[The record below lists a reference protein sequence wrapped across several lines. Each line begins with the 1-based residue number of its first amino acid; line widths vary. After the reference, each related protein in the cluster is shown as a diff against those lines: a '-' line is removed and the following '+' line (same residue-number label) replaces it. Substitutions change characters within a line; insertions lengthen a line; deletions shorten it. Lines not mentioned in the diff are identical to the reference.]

1 MERQNFTLLEAIVVV
16 FVVLILFFIVIPIVM
31 AHPRIKSVGPIWC
44 LNNLR
49 QIGQALSR
57 YELAYQSAP
66 AYSAASAATTTDGK
80 LCAANLMRLYSSGFN
95 DYLGGFSC
103 PLDPFLPAREDA
115 AARPEAVRDDP
126 NGAKYTSY
134 NLTTCYDRGDPAN
147 KIVVADMP
155 FTKDNVAASVHDEQ
169 PDKMDLG
176 PNCLY
181 KDGHASRPPH
191 GWHKAKIISWLGG
204 DPFRHVLCPYDSS
217 EYDLSPQGNIY
228 RVDGGGGKGKDTC
241 ILGVER

>member
-16 FVVLILFFIVIPIVM
+16 FVVLILFFIVIPAVM
-31 AHPRIKSVGPIWC
+31 AHPRIKSVGPIRC
-44 LNNLR
+44 ANNLK
-49 QIGQALSR
+49 QIGVALSQ
-57 YELAYQSAP
+57 YELTYNAAP
-66 AYSAASAATTTDGK
+66 AYSAASATTTTDGK
-80 LCAANLMRLYSSGFN
+80 LCAANLMRLYSSGIH
-95 DYLGGFSC
+95 DDLYGGYSC
-103 PLDPFLPAREDA
+103 LLNPFQLKVEG
-115 AARPEAVRDDP
+115 PEAVRDDP
-126 NGAKYTSY
+126 DGAKYTSY
-134 NLTTCYDRGDPAN
+134 NLTTCYDRGDPGN
-147 KIVVADMP
+147 KIIVADMP

-204 DPFRHVLCPYDSS
+204 DPFRHVLCPEGSS
-217 EYDLSPQGNIY
+217 EHDLSPNGNIY